1 MRRNIV
7 IRDMTGRLVG
17 RCAGPA
23 PRGACP
29 RVDIGDVVPCAGDT
43 LAPGGPGCWLPYAVA
58 SGETTCPI
66 TSALVMAGS
75 PDVMAG

>member
-7 IRDMTGRLVG
+7 IRDMTGRLVA
-17 RCAGPA
+17 RCDGPA
-23 PRGACP
+23 HRGACP

-43 LAPGGPGCWLPYAVA
+43 LAPGGPGRYVPFAVA
-58 SGETTCPI
+58 PGETMCPI

-75 PDVMAG
+75 PDVMAA